1 LGTQVFIVLHL
12 VAPKPRPVLPSEK
25 TYVTTN
31 PDGTVSAPRQLPC
44 WYDRWLAERR
54 LAELHPQSSQDRF
67 PLPDAGAIEPAE
79 VEVSVVFP
87 AYNEA
92 DRIVPTLEEAVEYLD
107 KRFGRP
113 GAPPPLGAAAK
124 ATSPTT
130 HHRLVFKT
138 SRPEKH
144 VSGYEVI
151 IVDDGSQDRTVDVA
165 LEFSRRHGLHDVLR
179 VISLEKNRGKG
190 GGVTHGFR
198 HVRGKYVI
206 FADADGASK
215 FSDLGK
221 LIEGCED
228 VVDGSSRGVAIG
240 SRAHLVDSE
249 AVVKVRCTSLSHTP
263 FAWFPSLTKSCPSA
277 LPFATFS

>member
-1 LGTQVFIVLHL
+1 
-12 VAPKPRPVLPSEK
+12 
-25 TYVTTN
+25 
-31 PDGTVSAPRQLPC
+31 
-44 WYDRWLAERR
+44 
-54 LAELHPQSSQDRF
+54 
-67 PLPDAGAIEPAE
+67 LPDTGAIEPAE

-107 KRFGRP
+107 GRFGRP
-113 GAPPPLGAAAK
+113 SAHAATKVA
-124 ATSPTT
+124 SPTH
-130 HHRLVFKT
+130 HHRLFFKADQ
-138 SRPEKH
+138 SEKH
-144 VSGYEVI
+144 VSGYEII
-151 IVDDGSQDRTVDVA
+151 IVDDGSRDRTAEVA
-165 LEFSRRHGLHDVLR
+165 LEFSRKHGLHDVLR
-179 VISLEKNRGKG
+179 VVRLEKNRGKG

-198 HVRGKYVI
+198 HVRGEYVV

-249 AVVKVRCTSLSHTP
+249 AVVKVRRIN
-263 FAWFPSLTKSCPSA
+263 FPVLIYGDAPK
-277 LPFATFS
+277 